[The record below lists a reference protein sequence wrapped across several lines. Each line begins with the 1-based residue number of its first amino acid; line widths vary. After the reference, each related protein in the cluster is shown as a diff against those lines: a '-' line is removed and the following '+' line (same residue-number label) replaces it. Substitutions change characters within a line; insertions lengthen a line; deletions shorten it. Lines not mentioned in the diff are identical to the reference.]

1 MESTSANKKR
11 FFEFISLSLL
21 IGLAAAIGTLIFFG
35 WLTDEVLEGDS
46 RQFDEAT
53 RAAVHQLASPALTA
67 VMRGLSFVGSTLALT
82 VLTTVVI
89 VPLALK
95 KLARE
100 AKLLAV
106 TMVGAALLN

>member
-1 MESTSANKKR
+1 MSTTGANEKR
-11 FFEFISLSLL
+11 WFEFLSLSLL
-21 IGLAAAIGTLIFFG
+21 LGLAAAIGALVFFG
-35 WLTDEVLEGDS
+35 WLSDEVLEGDS

-53 RAAVHQLASPALTA
+53 RAAVHQFASPAMTA

-95 KLARE
+95 KLGRE

-106 TMVGAALLN
+106 TMVGAAL